1 MIKHSLEILLILS
14 CTAGIVLCIRVIRR
28 SQLKSLLAWH
38 SLCFL
43 AVTTPAVITIS
54 YSELPIGF
62 IVRKSEEIT
71 VKFILATIL
80 INFIILMYV
89 SFEKK
94 LYLRMGLDSQWE
106 KAKLVYFERFKLKH
120 LILFILIV
128 VGIFVFFSFEATQ
141 YVLTNIG
148 DMFLERDYANYYA
161 IRTEQLY
168 LGKSNLEIHFEIIAL
183 VVTLPLFN
191 LYALF
196 NWESGRDRLWF
207 IFWLMSLVI
216 WVLYGVLTLQ
226 KGPLFAI
233 AISNIIIKLSMQ
245 KKKGRSHLLLTRRSK
260 FYVYALSVVL
270 VVYAVYY
277 YSGYEGNVIL
287 ELFDRVF
294 VVTGYGAYVNYLI
307 FPDIHPYLYYY
318 GSTTMNLLL
327 GLGQDTSFS
336 TRYTSPA
343 FIVSLLSSGSTYSM
357 NSSIL
362 GDGWANYGFLG
373 VFQCALILF
382 GLLVFW
388 DVYLKKRKSNLPL
401 VPLVA
406 FFLGRSYQISNGDLM
421 FMMTKGGLVL
431 APLIYIYL
439 ARGGIYYFHWG
450 SKD

>member
-1 MIKHSLEILLILS
+1 MIKYSLEILLILS
-14 CTAGIVLCIRVIRR
+14 CAAGMVSCIRVIKG

-62 IVRKSEEIT
+62 MVRKSEEIT

-80 INFIILMYV
+80 INLIILMYV

-94 LYLRMGLDSQWE
+94 LYSKLGFDNQW
-106 KAKLVYFERFKLKH
+106 KKTKLVYFESFKAKH
-120 LILFILIV
+120 LILFILII
-128 VGIFVFFSFEATQ
+128 VGICVFFSFEATQ
-141 YVLTNIG
+141 YVLANIG

-161 IRTEQLY
+161 FRTEQLF
-168 LGKSNLEIHFEIIAL
+168 LGKSNFEIYFEIIAL

-196 NWESGRDRLWF
+196 NWESRRDRLWL
-207 IFWLMSLVI
+207 IFWLMSLVA
-216 WVLYGVLTLQ
+216 WVLYGILTLQ
-226 KGPLFAI
+226 KGPLFSI
-233 AISNIIIKLSMQ
+233 AISNIVVKLSMEYRKAQ
-245 KKKGRSHLLLTRRSK
+245 SRLSLVTRFRFYLYAAFVLLVI
-260 FYVYALSVVL
+260 YG
-270 VVYAVYY
+270 VYY

-287 ELFDRVF
+287 ELFDRIF

-307 FPDIHPYLYYY
+307 FPDIHPHLYYY

-327 GLGQDTSFS
+327 GFGQNTSFS

-373 VFQCALILF
+373 VLQCAVILF
-382 GLLVFW
+382 GFFVFW
-388 DVYLKKRKSNLPL
+388 DVYLKKKRSNLPL
-401 VPLVA
+401 MPLVA

-421 FMMTKGGLVL
+421 FMITKGGVVL
-431 APLIYIYL
+431 APLIYMYL
-439 ARGGIYYFHWG
+439 ARGGIWYFRWNG
-450 SKD
+450 E